1 MEPLFTTKTTLTLDE
16 CVKMQKYR
24 LRGSIF
30 IRIPFVIFS
39 ILMLLYSFYYSL
51 YIYALVFAVFVW
63 FWTFGD
69 SVIDKMRAKKM
80 YNSNKSIQNLELTY
94 YFYEDYVIQE
104 SEMGKTQFKYADLY
118 KIGESK
124 TNFYLRDT
132 RVSAMVIV
140 KENCSDALCEF
151 IRKLKVK

>member
-1 MEPLFTTKTTLTLDE
+1 MEPLFETKTTLTFDE

-30 IRIPFVIFS
+30 IRIPFIMLS
-39 ILMLLYSFYYSL
+39 ILMIPYVLYYGL
-51 YIYALVFAVFVW
+51 YLYAMVFAAFVW

-69 SVIDKMRAKKM
+69 SLMDKMRAKKM
-80 YNSNKSIQNLELTY
+80 YNSNKSLHNLELTY

-104 SEMGKTQFKYADLY
+104 SELGRTEFKYSDLY

-124 TNFYLRDT
+124 TNFYLRDS
-132 RVSAMVIV
+132 RVSAMIIV
-140 KENCSDALCEF
+140 KENCSDELCQF
-151 IRKLKVK
+151 LRKLKVK